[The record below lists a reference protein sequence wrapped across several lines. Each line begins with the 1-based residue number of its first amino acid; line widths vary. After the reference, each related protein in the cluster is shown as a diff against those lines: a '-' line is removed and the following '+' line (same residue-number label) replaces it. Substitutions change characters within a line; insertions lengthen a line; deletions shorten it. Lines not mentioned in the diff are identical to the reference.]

1 MHMTNPIYPTDVSAL
16 ILIDLLNDFL
26 SPKGKAYS
34 RLAAQFEKV
43 NLIPNVTRLL
53 AGARAAGLQ
62 VVYAPHGLNE
72 HSFDNVKYIPTRMVA
87 AMENHIFWE
96 GDFGDEFYE
105 PFRPREGDI
114 VASHHRSF
122 DAFMGTDLE
131 VKLKKRGIE
140 KVIFAGITSQ
150 TCVEGT
156 GRHALEA
163 GYHLTFLKDAVAEF
177 TDEAHRAAI
186 DISYPTF
193 GHEVL
198 TVDEFLRL
206 INKAGGTGTSA
217 AAS

>member
-1 MHMTNPIYPTDVSAL
+1 MLKLSYTTNVSAL

-26 SPKGKAYS
+26 SSKGKVHS

-43 NLIPNVTRLL
+43 NFFPNVTRLL

-62 VVYAPHGLNE
+62 IVYAPHGLNE
-72 HSFDNVKYIPTRMVA
+72 HSFDDVKYIPTRMIP

-96 GDFGDEFYE
+96 GEFGDEFYE
-105 PFRPREGDI
+105 PFRPQEGDI

-122 DAFMGTDLE
+122 DAFMGTDLDAN
-131 VKLKKRGIE
+131 LKKRGIE
-140 KVIFAGITSQ
+140 KVILAGITSQ

-177 TDEAHRAAI
+177 TNEAHRAAI

-198 TVDEFLRL
+198 TVDEFLPL
-206 INKAGGTGTSA
+206 ICRT
-217 AAS
+217 